1 MTLRIAGGIVI
12 VNSGF
17 SLLSGKI
24 NKTRNQQKVETDAQQ
39 RNDVALTPLAIPML
53 ASPVLFH
60 Y

>member
-24 NKTRNQQKVETDAQQ
+24 QKTRNQQKVETDAQQ
-39 RNDVALTPLAIPML
+39 RNDVAPPCNSNAC
-53 ASPVLFH
+53 
-60 Y
+60 